1 MNDPYRTTD
10 RMIARLNRKTV
21 RRFERAKTKMKLAK
35 FDELNVLKTVRGLYE
50 DLDEDARELLLTLAI
65 DVYNETEMHGEDE
78 PDRKWLLA
86 LLSEPSAVTG
96 YIYKNEVGRK
106 RDYLIESLSTGTNRD
121 ANIRKAMSY
130 WARMMAQY
138 ADNITEAAVIKAL
151 RDAGLDEVRWHTRDD
166 EKVCKV
172 CDKRHNR
179 IYPINRIPDRPHWGC
194 RCWWEPVV

>member
-1 MNDPYRTTD
+1 
-10 RMIARLNRKTV
+10 MIARLNRKTV

-106 RDYLIESLSTGTNRD
+106 RDYLIENLSAGTNRD

-138 ADNITEAAVIKAL
+138 ADDITNEAMLKAF
-151 RDAGLDEVRWHTRDD
+151 RDAGVERVRWKTQPD
-166 EKVCKV
+166 ERVCAV
-172 CDKRHNR
+172 CGKRHNR

>member
-1 MNDPYRTTD
+1 
-10 RMIARLNRKTV
+10 
-21 RRFERAKTKMKLAK
+21 MKLAK

-50 DLDEDARELLLTLAI
+50 DLDEDAQELLLALAI

-78 PDRKWLLA
+78 PDRKWMLA

-106 RDYLIESLSTGTNRD
+106 RDYLIESLNAGTDRD

-138 ADNITEAAVIKAL
+138 ADDITEKAML
-151 RDAGLDEVRWHTRDD
+151 KAFRDAGIERVRWYTRRD
-166 EKVCKV
+166 ERVCAI
-172 CDKRHNR
+172 CGKRHGN
-179 IYPINRIPDRPHWGC
+179 IYSINRTPDRPHWFC
-194 RCWWEPVV
+194 RCWWEPVL